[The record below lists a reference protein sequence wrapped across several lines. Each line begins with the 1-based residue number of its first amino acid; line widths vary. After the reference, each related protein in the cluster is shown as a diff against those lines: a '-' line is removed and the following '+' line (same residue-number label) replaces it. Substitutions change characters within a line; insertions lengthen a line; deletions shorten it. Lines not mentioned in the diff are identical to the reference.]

1 MVFLIIYLMLSVS
14 LSKEEEKISTS
25 GDEMIDSNSYLDQT
39 LRYSETAPASNQQS
53 LEEEMGLSK

>member
-1 MVFLIIYLMLSVS
+1 MLSVS
-14 LSKEEEKISTS
+14 LTKEEEKISTS

-39 LRYSETAPASNQQS
+39 LCYSETAPASNQQS